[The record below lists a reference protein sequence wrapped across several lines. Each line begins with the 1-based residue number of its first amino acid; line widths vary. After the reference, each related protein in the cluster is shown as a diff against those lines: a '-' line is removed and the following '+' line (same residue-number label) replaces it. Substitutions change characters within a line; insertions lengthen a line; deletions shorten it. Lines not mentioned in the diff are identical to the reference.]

1 MERPDSPEH
10 EPEPSLSTQQEDRP
24 DFKSRKLSPDAKITE
39 TPDALEPEP
48 GPSCVSLKSDRSMD
62 FLFHFKGP
70 KPAAAEE
77 ADQESLH
84 HAQQH
89 QTNLDSVFK
98 MLEDSIIMFVKNEL
112 KKMQNDLNPDYSECQ
127 RDEEEVLDSEEEKQ
141 RRSSREAFLKLAV
154 NFLRIMKQEE
164 LADCLQSKSP
174 DPLCED
180 TFKCNLKKK
189 FQCVSEGIAKPGT
202 QITLNEIY
210 TELYI
215 TEGGTRE
222 VNTEHEV
229 RQIEM
234 FSWKPNRPE
243 TTIRCENIFK
253 ASTERDKPIRTV
265 LTKGVAGIGKTFL
278 TQKFTLDWAEEKT
291 NQDIQF
297 IFPFP
302 FRELNLLRDKKF
314 SLVGFIHHFFTEIK
328 EAGICN
334 FKKFKVV
341 FIFDGLDECRL
352 PLNFHI
358 TEILTDVT
366 ESTSVD
372 VLLTNLIRGKLLPSA

>member
-1 MERPDSPEH
+1 
-10 EPEPSLSTQQEDRP
+10 
-24 DFKSRKLSPDAKITE
+24 
-39 TPDALEPEP
+39 
-48 GPSCVSLKSDRSMD
+48 
-62 FLFHFKGP
+62 
-70 KPAAAEE
+70 
-77 ADQESLH
+77 
-84 HAQQH
+84 
-89 QTNLDSVFK
+89 
-98 MLEDSIIMFVKNEL
+98 MLEGNIIMFVKNEL
-112 KKMQNDLNPDYSECQ
+112 KKLQNDLNPDYSECQ

-174 DPLCED
+174 DPLCEN

-189 FQCVSEGIAKPGT
+189 FQCVFEGIAKPGPRT
-202 QITLNEIY
+202 TLNEIY

-215 TEGGTRE
+215 TEGGTGE

-243 TTIRCENIFK
+243 TTIRCEDIFK

-278 TQKFTLDWAEEKT
+278 TQKFTLDWTEDKT

-302 FRELNLLRDKKF
+302 FRELNSLRDKKF
-314 SLVGFIHHFFTEIK
+314 SLVGLIHHFFTEIK

-341 FIFDGLDECRL
+341 FIFDGLDECQL

-372 VLLTNLIRGKLLPSA
+372 VLLTNLIRGKLLPSAHIWITTRPAAANQIPAEYIDMVTEVRGFTDPQKEEYFRKRQRQGRGQHHNLSHQDITKPPHHVSHPNLLLDHCYSSREQEDD